1 MGVQDGLKIT
11 ITKDKTMPKQAK
23 ATAQTI
29 TEKIGK
35 CVRSFAEPL
44 ESGDYGATILVSED
58 GVREYIR
65 VYHDCSIP
73 KGCEVTLDVVN
84 DGKSEFIVVTEF
96 KKPERKER

>member
-1 MGVQDGLKIT
+1 
-11 ITKDKTMPKQAK
+11 MPKQAK

-44 ESGDYGATILVSED
+44 ESGDYEATILIAAD
-58 GVREYIR
+58 GVREYVR

-73 KGCEVTLDVVN
+73 KGAEVTLDVVD

-96 KKPERKER
+96 KKAEREER